1 MSYGTHACEACGS
14 RGSNVRHRTRTK
26 SGPRLGKERPPV
38 TSRDLG
44 GRSKGGVPPLARSHN
59 VLYNGTNSHGT
70 HLKLAQRG
78 AAQRYGRASRGSGA

>member
-1 MSYGTHACEACGS
+1 MVHMH
-14 RGSNVRHRTRTK
+14 VRHVAVAAAMFATAQEQK
-26 SGPRLGKERPPV
+26 SGPRLGKERPLV

-59 VLYNGTNSHGT
+59 VPHYGTNSHGT

-78 AAQRYGRASRGSGA
+78 AAQRYGRASRGSDA